1 MINRTL
7 VTLLLIIMHFPL
19 CGQIRL
25 PGYQGEKVNPALY
38 MGQWPAR
45 WISMPDEPADIYGVY
60 HFRKTFE
67 LDTLPQHFWVHV
79 SADNRYKLYIN
90 GSLVSL
96 GPARGNVFNWNFET
110 VDLSSCLRQGKNVL
124 AAVVWNYGD
133 KKPLAQMSF
142 NRTGFIVQGNT
153 AAEAVVNTNDTWV
166 CIKNGG
172 YSTWETPVCGYYV
185 AGPGELL
192 DAASYPWGWEQ
203 SDYDDSGWV
212 KARQEL
218 AGSMKGGA
226 DYPGRLLVPT
236 PIPPMDYKVERFSEV
251 RKADGVRLPG
261 KFPSQKQAFTVPA
274 NSKIHLILD
283 QGQLT
288 TGYLSMFFSGGRGTE
303 VRLGY
308 TEAYY
313 SNPATG
319 AKDNRNELDGKMF
332 VGYEDKIICD
342 GGNDREYTNLWWRTW
357 RYVDVRI
364 ETKNEPLVIEDL
376 YSTYSAYP
384 FVREARFVAPENE
397 YLENIL
403 EIGWRTARLCA
414 NETYM
419 DCPYYEQLQYL
430 GDTRIQAMI
439 TLYNTHD
446 TCMVKNALEQ
456 GRQSIV
462 ADGITMGR
470 YPTNSHQFIS
480 SFSLWWIGMGY
491 DYWMYRGDEAYLKT
505 LLPAYRT
512 ILAWYEQWLKP
523 DHTLGYVPYWFFAD
537 WAEGFPN
544 GEPVREKDGNS
555 ALQDLMYLL
564 TLESV
569 VKMEKAFG
577 LPAMGEHYAKIASA
591 VKVAIRK
598 KYWDVSRG
606 LFADTYKHNSFS
618 QHVNSLAV
626 LAGVITGDEARQV
639 MHSVLTGIDLIQ
651 VTIYFRYYLNQAL
664 NKAGLGDELLEHLG
678 VWKEQMALGL
688 TTWAERPEPSRSD
701 CHAWGASP
709 NIEFYRVVL
718 GIDSDAPGFGKVRI
732 APNLGTLKKVSGT
745 VPHPL
750 GDIAVNYEVDKKG
763 KLIATVDLP
772 ENIKGTFVW
781 KGQNYPLVS
790 GHQAFTINQQASAG
804 QRKYYVSSSTGDD
817 SNDGLTPKRGFKTLA
832 KASQLRLFPGDSL
845 LLRAGDIWL
854 KESLFPV
861 GSGRPEN
868 PIVIS
873 SYGKGARP
881 HIKPGHDAIYGIRI
895 VNDAGYKIKGL
906 EVSDCYGGI
915 VVWEENTYNHE
926 YIWIEDCYFH
936 DITDK
941 DEPIGGG
948 RNGRPVTPD
957 LIYGMGVSI
966 CGADA
971 FGGRTLLSDIT
982 ITKCKFD
989 RCDVG
994 IEVIGRDYDDTGE
1007 WRRHGHDLIS
1017 AKAFLNVNISDCDVQ
1032 RSYRTGGVM
1041 LYCITGGTAENIII
1055 NETGYE
1061 GIGMWWGVAAFQCA
1075 RVHNYLVENC
1085 TFSNTIK
1092 GKSPDG
1098 QGFDFEAD
1106 VHDVVVR
1113 KCRFIN
1119 NEGPAVLYYG
1129 DSWAGINKGCV
1140 IDSCYIEGN
1149 NWSTDG
1155 DYVGKVFG
1163 VGKPANEGIIKNTE
1177 IHLRTDD
1184 QTFDCAPIV
1193 FDASNR
1199 VYNTTGKL
1207 IYGTEITK

>member
-1 MINRTL
+1 MRNRIL
-7 VTLLLIIMHFPL
+7 IIILLIAVCLPL
-19 CGQIRL
+19 CSQIRL
-25 PGYQGEKVNPALY
+25 AGYQGKHINSLLY
-38 MGQWPAR
+38 FGQWAAR
-45 WISMPDEPADIYGVY
+45 WISVPDEPVDVYGVY

-67 LDTLPQHFWVHV
+67 LDALPEQFHIHV

-90 GSLVSL
+90 GRLICL

-110 VDLSSCLRQGKNVL
+110 VDLSPYLKRGKNIL
-124 AAVVWNYGD
+124 AAVVWNYGN
-133 KKPLAQMSF
+133 KRPLAQISF
-142 NRTGFIVQGNT
+142 NQTGFIVQGNT
-153 AAEAVVNTNDTWV
+153 VEESVVNTNSTWL
-166 CIKNGG
+166 CIKNKSYGI
-172 YSTWETPVCGYYV
+172 WETPVCGYYV
-185 AGPGELL
+185 AGPGELF
-192 DAASYPWGWEQ
+192 DAGAYPWGWEQ
-203 SDYDDSGWV
+203 LDYNDSAWIR
-212 KARQEL
+212 AREAL

-226 DYPGRLLVPT
+226 DYPGRLLVPA
-236 PIPPMDYKVERFSEV
+236 PIPPSEYKVERFPSL
-251 RKADGVRLPG
+251 RRADGIRVPK
-261 KFPSQKQAFTVPA
+261 KFPLEKHPFTIPSNTKV
-274 NSKIHLILD
+274 HLILD
-283 QGQLT
+283 QKYLT
-288 TGYLSMFFSGGRGTE
+288 TGYLSLHYSQGEGAE

-313 SNPATG
+313 SDPALG
-319 AKDNRNELDGKMF
+319 LKEDRNELEGKTF
-332 VGYEDKIICD
+332 IGYEDKIICD
-342 GGNDREYTNLWWRTW
+342 GGIGRVYTSLWWRTW
-357 RYVDVRI
+357 RYVDIHI
-364 ETKNEPLVIEDL
+364 ETKNKPLVIEDL
-376 YSTYSAYP
+376 HSIYSAYP
-384 FVREARFVAPENE
+384 FVKESSFSAPENKD
-397 YLENIL
+397 LEKIL

-419 DCPYYEQLQYL
+419 DCPYYEQLQYW

-456 GRQSIV
+456 GRQSIG

-491 DYWMYRGDEAYLKT
+491 DYWMYRGDEKYMKT

-523 DHTLGYVPYWFFAD
+523 DYTLGHIPYWFFVD

-544 GEPVREKDGNS
+544 GEPLREKDGNS
-555 ALQDLMYLL
+555 ALQDLMYLI

-569 VKMEKAFG
+569 AKMEKAFG
-577 LPAMGEHYAKIASA
+577 LPAMGEYYANIASTL
-591 VKVAIRK
+591 KSAIRR
-598 KYWDVSRG
+598 KYWDESRG
-606 LFADTYKHNSFS
+606 LFADTYKHKTFS

-626 LAGVITGDEARQV
+626 LADVVTGKDAKRV
-639 MHSVLTGIDLIQ
+639 VRLMLTDTDLIQ
-651 VTIYFRYYLNQAL
+651 ATIYFRYYLNQAL
-664 NKAGLGDELLEHLG
+664 NKAGSGDELLNHMQ
-678 VWKEQMALGL
+678 VWKDQMALGL

-709 NIEFYRVVL
+709 NIEFYRVIL
-718 GIDSDAPGFGKVRI
+718 GIDSDAPGFRKVRI
-732 APNLGTLKKVSGT
+732 SPNLGTLKKVSGT
-745 VPHPL
+745 MPHPL
-750 GDIAVNYEVDKKG
+750 GNIVADYTLSKEG
-763 KLIATVDLP
+763 KLTAMIDLP
-772 ENIKGTFVW
+772 EATEGTFSW
-781 KGQNYPLVS
+781 KGREYSLVS
-790 GHQAFTINQQASAG
+790 GHQILMMESENSFA
-804 QRKYYVSSSTGDD
+804 RHKYYVSSSSGNDT
-817 SNDGLTPKRGFKTLA
+817 NDGLTPERAFKTL
-832 KASQLRLFPGDSL
+832 KRVSEEKLSPGDSL
-845 LLRAGDIWL
+845 LLKAGDVWIQETL
-854 KESLFPV
+854 LPD
-861 GSGRPEN
+861 GSGKPED

-881 HIKPGHDAIYGIRI
+881 HIKPGRDAIYGIRI
-895 VNDAGYKIKGL
+895 VNDAGYKIIGI

-926 YIWIEDCYFH
+926 YIWIEDCYLH

-948 RNGRPVTPD
+948 KNGRPVTPD
-957 LIYGMGVSI
+957 LIYGMGISI

-971 FGGRTLLSDIT
+971 FGGRTLLSGIT
-982 ITKCKFD
+982 ITRCKFD

-994 IEVIGRDYDDTGE
+994 IEVIGRDYDATGT
-1007 WRRHGHDLIS
+1007 WKRHGHDLIS
-1017 AKAFLNVNISDCDVQ
+1017 ANAFLNVNISDCDVQ

-1041 LYCITGGTAENIII
+1041 LYCITGGSAKNLIV

-1061 GIGMWWGVAAFQCA
+1061 GVGMWWGVAAFQCA
-1075 RVHNYLVENC
+1075 RVYDYLVENC

-1119 NEGPAVLYYG
+1119 NEGPAILYYG
-1129 DSWAGINKGCV
+1129 DSWAGVNKGCV
-1140 IDSCYIEGN
+1140 VDSCYIKGN
-1149 NWSTDG
+1149 NWSKDG
-1155 DYVGKVFG
+1155 DYIGKVFG

-1193 FDASNR
+1193 FDTSNR
-1199 VYNTTGKL
+1199 VYNASGKL
-1207 IYGTEITK
+1207 IYGTEIAK